1 MISGTSKRQPRVECE
16 PRGVGKSTIGRA
28 GVVYLLARR
37 IKHYAL
43 YVSATDNQA
52 KKHFAAIRKMLESPK
67 LLQYYP
73 HLMPA
78 MSVHRNATTNWSAE
92 RLVTAAG
99 QVVEFIS
106 VLGNARG
113 FNTEEGKRLDLIVLD
128 DIDDQKD
135 SVDTTEKKLDIV
147 GSNII
152 AAGDDTTDVIYLQN
166 LIHRTSICKRLQD
179 NTAGILVNRHFV
191 GPFPLCKQYAYVEK
205 KIKGDTTGAKEYL
218 LTDFQPFD
226 PATSREYAQRLLTQL
241 GPKIFERECQQNLS
255 IIDDDKDFREYSEIH
270 HVITYSEFYGYF
282 NRRDVPVYNRQARRL
297 QIPSQW
303 NVGLG
308 QDWGTTPEHPAAIAP
323 VARPNQNVPL
333 HDSFFVFGEIV
344 LPKYPHDPNKPA
356 EEVSPGRV
364 AAAEVAHLKKWSVA
378 ESMVK
383 IRRMSHEA
391 SAALYSYLLDLPEDL
406 KRFYSKWKAAKGS
419 GVPQMQNVLEI
430 DYTERHPFRRYP
442 KGHAKAGQAIVGRP
456 RLYLVVPDDQG
467 RLTTNESG
475 QLFVA
480 QGYNQDGCARLRS
493 EIPVYSHLNQ
503 GPTKKIFDDMVDAIR
518 GLLGEF
524 VILSAGK
531 TDDEKYREHLK
542 KHQPEL
548 LRENIVNIQDS
559 EKKSLTIAR
568 EQHARQVFQE
578 TLHQSTFAEDDTAAF
593 FRETEDESS
602 TFSMDEFHEL

>member
-1 MISGTSKRQPRVECE
+1 VSNASRAVSVNQR
-16 PRGVGKSTIGRA
+16 IGRA

-205 KIKGDTTGAKEYL
+205 KIKGDTTGA
-218 LTDFQPFD
+218 
-226 PATSREYAQRLLTQL
+226 R
-241 GPKIFERECQQNLS
+241 
-255 IIDDDKDFREYSEIH
+255 
-270 HVITYSEFYGYF
+270 
-282 NRRDVPVYNRQARRL
+282 
-297 QIPSQW
+297 
-303 NVGLG
+303 
-308 QDWGTTPEHPAAIAP
+308 
-323 VARPNQNVPL
+323 
-333 HDSFFVFGEIV
+333 
-344 LPKYPHDPNKPA
+344 
-356 EEVSPGRV
+356 
-364 AAAEVAHLKKWSVA
+364 
-378 ESMVK
+378 
-383 IRRMSHEA
+383 
-391 SAALYSYLLDLPEDL
+391 
-406 KRFYSKWKAAKGS
+406 
-419 GVPQMQNVLEI
+419 
-430 DYTERHPFRRYP
+430 
-442 KGHAKAGQAIVGRP
+442 
-456 RLYLVVPDDQG
+456 
-467 RLTTNESG
+467 
-475 QLFVA
+475 
-480 QGYNQDGCARLRS
+480 
-493 EIPVYSHLNQ
+493 
-503 GPTKKIFDDMVDAIR
+503 
-518 GLLGEF
+518 
-524 VILSAGK
+524 
-531 TDDEKYREHLK
+531 
-542 KHQPEL
+542 
-548 LRENIVNIQDS
+548 NIC
-559 EKKSLTIAR
+559 
-568 EQHARQVFQE
+568 
-578 TLHQSTFAEDDTAAF
+578 
-593 FRETEDESS
+593 
-602 TFSMDEFHEL
+602 